1 MFRTSQ
7 FWVFGEYRVEPYRDL
22 LNIDGPVEASK
33 QRRLPENRI
42 GAAMTRIAAGNVK
55 LKRAYEAATAA
66 DGRRI
71 LVDRLWPRGVKK
83 ADAAIDLWLK
93 DLAPSTDLRKW
104 FGHEPA
110 RWEEFSRRYRAEID
124 RRSDQLAELRKL
136 AQSHPITLV
145 YSAHDELHNNAVALR
160 DIILGR

>member
-1 MFRTSQ
+1 
-7 FWVFGEYRVEPYRDL
+7 
-22 LNIDGPVEASK
+22 
-33 QRRLPENRI
+33 
-42 GAAMTRIAAGNVK
+42 MTRIAAGNVK
-55 LKRAYEAATAA
+55 MKRAYEAATAA

-71 LVDRLWPRGVKK
+71 LIDRLWPRGVKK
-83 ADAAIDLWLK
+83 VDAAIDLWLK
-93 DLAPSTDLRKW
+93 DLSPSTDLRKW

-124 RRSDQLAELRKL
+124 SHPDQLAELRKL